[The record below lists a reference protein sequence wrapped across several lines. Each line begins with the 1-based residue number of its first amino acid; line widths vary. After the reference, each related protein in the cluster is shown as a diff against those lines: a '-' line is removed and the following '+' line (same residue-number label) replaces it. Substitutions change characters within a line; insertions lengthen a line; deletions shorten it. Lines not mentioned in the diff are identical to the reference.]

1 MNVHYLELFYYV
13 AKHQGIT
20 QAVRK
25 MPYGIQQPAV
35 SAQLLKLEEELNV
48 KLFQRR
54 PFSLTDAG
62 STLYQ
67 FIEPFFSK
75 LPRMADQLRGEE
87 EQHLRLGASQTVL
100 AHYLPVLL
108 KQLRK
113 DHPHIRLN
121 LQQVS
126 PSEAEKLLLDEQ
138 IDVAVSILHGRPASG
153 LRTIELLATPLTLL
167 AHRDSK
173 QIGLKALLKQA
184 SKGEVPLPLVSLPP
198 EETISQIFQR
208 ELSRRCLQWEPEII
222 VNQLEL
228 VQSYVAEGFGYGL
241 YAEVPGLRLRKTIRN
256 IPLPDFPKITIGFLH
271 RAYVNPLAQLP
282 KRHLRETGHHDA
294 GNNSQSAAQ
303 ARLRPHRKNLSR
315 KSFMVQHQDERRDQD
330 CQWAEAKQRCT
341 YSGASVP
348 PDGEP
353 CPRDQSEQRQ
363 IQHCPNK

>member
-54 PFSLTDAG
+54 PFSLTNAG

-67 FIEPFFSK
+67 FIEPFFSR
-75 LPRMADQLRGEE
+75 LPRIADQLRGDE

-121 LQQVS
+121 LQQLS

-138 IDVAVSILHGRPASG
+138 IDIAVSILHGRPASG
-153 LRTIELLATPLTLL
+153 IRTVELLTTPLTLL
-167 AHRDSK
+167 AHSDSK
-173 QIGLKALLKQA
+173 DISLKSLLKQA
-184 SKGEVPLPLVSLPP
+184 NNGDGAYPLVSLPP
-198 EETISQIFQR
+198 EEIISQVFQR
-208 ELSRRCLQWEPEII
+208 ELGRRRLHWDPEII

-228 VQSYVAEGFGYGL
+228 VQSYVAEGFGYGV
-241 YAEVPGLRLRKTIRN
+241 YAEVPGLRLRKTVRR

-271 RAYVNPLAQLP
+271 RAYISPVAQRFMDSARELADT
-282 KRHLRETGHHDA
+282 LR
-294 GNNSQSAAQ
+294 
-303 ARLRPHRKNLSR
+303 NLGP
-315 KSFMVQHQDERRDQD
+315 VD
-330 CQWAEAKQRCT
+330 
-341 YSGASVP
+341 
-348 PDGEP
+348 
-353 CPRDQSEQRQ
+353 
-363 IQHCPNK
+363 